1 MTSWFRT
8 SDILQHFKSPAYKI
22 IPLHDL
28 RGYVLPHAST
38 QYTSRI
44 IAHTLRFKP
53 TKKFSQVYILF
64 YPANTTD
71 TTKTAHEY
79 EVPYKSCLAVF
90 KNIWG
95 LDIQTIK
102 FIPYNIAHESTPSSS
117 HRPRLTLSEYKK
129 SLVIVSADFSHFLDL
144 QTAYKAENCAANTL
158 IHNASPPPKC
168 IDIVDHRTSFER
180 LYSFLPEP
188 ESARPVLQWVGRTR
202 SPGAKG
208 VGYLSFLLRD
218 EHIVGGGGGGG
229 SSNMLPDGIFVTCYD
244 ENMNARE
251 CLGKWF
257 DIQTIS
263 GSRTNMK
270 WTWHG
275 EDELIADVV
284 KKGRVSSRLT
294 GGRESDKNIPIRYC
308 TITYL
313 YRDAKTNPTDFIRG
327 WHGLLG
333 SAFYLPEVFL
343 EHTFDNGVWIDEND
357 TTWPQD
363 YDFKL
368 DETLDSLD
376 KKAGVP
382 LGTSSR
388 GEKKLYTSAIRY
400 VRV

>member
-1 MTSWFRT
+1 MTTWFRPN
-8 SDILQHFKSPAYKI
+8 DILKHFTSSLYSI

-28 RGYVLPHAST
+28 HGYVLPHAAT
-38 QYTSRI
+38 QYTGQI

-64 YPANTTD
+64 YPANRD
-71 TTKTAHEY
+71 DNAKTAHEY

-95 LDIQTIK
+95 IDTNGIT
-102 FIPYNIAHESTPSSS
+102 FIPYNIADRSSQL
-117 HRPRLTLSEYKK
+117 PRLTSAEYKK
-129 SLVIVSADFSHFLDL
+129 SLIIVSADFSHFLDL

-158 IHNASPPPKC
+158 IHYASPPPKC
-168 IDIVDHRTSFER
+168 IDIVDHRASFER
-180 LYSFLPEP
+180 LYSFLPDS
-188 ESARPVLQWVGRTR
+188 ESARPVLQWIGRTR

-218 EHIVGGGGGGG
+218 EHVVGTGGAG
-229 SSNMLPDGIFVTCYD
+229 SYALPDGIFVTCYD
-244 ENMNARE
+244 ENMTARE
-251 CLGKWF
+251 CLGKRF
-257 DIQTIS
+257 DAQTIS
-263 GSRTNMK
+263 RKTTNMR
-270 WTWHG
+270 WTKRA

-284 KKGRVSSRLT
+284 KKGRESSRLT
-294 GGRESDKNIPIRYC
+294 GGRESDKNVPIRYC

-313 YRDAKTNPTDFIRG
+313 YRDTKSHPEDFIRG
-327 WHGLLG
+327 WHGLLT

-343 EHTFDNGVWIDEND
+343 EHTFDNGEWIEESDVL
-357 TTWPQD
+357 WPQD

-388 GEKKLYTSAIRY
+388 GEKKLYTSSIRY

>member
-1 MTSWFRT
+1 MATWFRPN
-8 SDILQHFKSPAYKI
+8 DILKHFTSSSYNI

-28 RGYVLPHAST
+28 HGYVLPHAAT
-38 QYTSRI
+38 QYTGQI

-64 YPANTTD
+64 YPANRD
-71 TTKTAHEY
+71 DNAKNVHEY

-95 LDIQTIK
+95 IDTKSIT
-102 FIPYNIAHESTPSSS
+102 FIPYNIADRSSQLQ
-117 HRPRLTLSEYKK
+117 RLTSAEYKK
-129 SLVIVSADFSHFLDL
+129 SLIIVSADFSHFLDL

-168 IDIVDHRTSFER
+168 IDIVDHRASFER
-180 LYSFLPEP
+180 LYSFLPNS
-188 ESARPVLQWVGRTR
+188 ESVRPVLQWVGRTR
-202 SPGAKG
+202 SPGVKG

-218 EHIVGGGGGGG
+218 EHVVGTGGAG
-229 SSNMLPDGIFVTCYD
+229 SCALPDGIFVTCYD
-244 ENMNARE
+244 ENMTARE

-257 DIQTIS
+257 DAQTIS
-263 GSRTNMK
+263 RKTINMR
-270 WTWHG
+270 WTKRA

-284 KKGRVSSRLT
+284 KKGRESSRLT
-294 GGRESDKNIPIRYC
+294 GGPKLEKDIPIRYC

-313 YRDAKTNPTDFIRG
+313 YRDTKTHPEDFIRG
-327 WHGLLG
+327 WHGLLT

-343 EHTFDNGVWIDEND
+343 EHTFDNGEWIEESDVL
-357 TTWPQD
+357 WPQD
-363 YDFKL
+363 YNFKL
-368 DETLDSLD
+368 DETLTSLD

-382 LGTSSR
+382 LGTSSH

>member
-1 MTSWFRT
+1 MTTWFRQN
-8 SDILQHFKSPAYKI
+8 DILKHFTLSSYII

-28 RGYVLPHAST
+28 HGYVLPHAAT
-38 QYTSRI
+38 QYTGQI

-64 YPANTTD
+64 YPANRD
-71 TTKTAHEY
+71 DNAKTAHEY

-95 LDIQTIK
+95 IDTNGIT
-102 FIPYNIAHESTPSSS
+102 FIPYNIADMSSQL
-117 HRPRLTLSEYKK
+117 PRLTSAEYKK
-129 SLVIVSADFSHFLDL
+129 SLIIVSADFSHFLDL

-168 IDIVDHRTSFER
+168 TDVVDHRASFER
-180 LYSFLPEP
+180 LYSFLPDS

-218 EHIVGGGGGGG
+218 EHVVGTGGAG
-229 SSNMLPDGIFVTCYD
+229 SNALPDGMFVTCYD
-244 ENMNARE
+244 ENMTARE

-257 DIQTIS
+257 DAQTIP
-263 GSRTNMK
+263 GSRTSLK
-270 WTWHG
+270 WTQRS

-284 KKGRVSSRLT
+284 KKGHESSRLT
-294 GGRESDKNIPIRYC
+294 SGRESDKNVPIRYC

-313 YRDAKTNPTDFIRG
+313 YRDTKTRPEDFIRG
-327 WHGLLG
+327 WHGLLT

-343 EHTFDNGVWIDEND
+343 EHTFDNGEWIDERD
-357 TTWPQD
+357 VLWPQD

-368 DETLDSLD
+368 DETLTSLD
-376 KKAGVP
+376 EKAGVP
-382 LGTSSR
+382 KGTSSR
-388 GEKKLYTSAIRY
+388 GEKKLYTSALRY

>member
-1 MTSWFRT
+1 MTSWFRA
-8 SDILQHFKSPAYKI
+8 SDILPHFKSPAYKI

-28 RGYVLPHAST
+28 HGYVLPHAST
-38 QYTSRI
+38 QYTGRI
-44 IAHTLRFKP
+44 IAHTMRFKP
-53 TKKFSQVYILF
+53 TKQFSQVYILF
-64 YPANTTD
+64 YPANPSD
-71 TTKTAHEY
+71 NAKTAHEY

-95 LDIQTIK
+95 IDTRSIK
-102 FIPYNIAHESTPSSS
+102 FIPYNIADESLTQLTP
-117 HRPRLTLSEYKK
+117 SEYKK

-144 QTAYKAENCAANTL
+144 QTAYKVENCAANTL

-168 IDIVDHRTSFER
+168 IDVVDHRASFER
-180 LYSFLPEP
+180 LYSFLPNSEFVHV
-188 ESARPVLQWVGRTR
+188 RPVLQWVGRTR
-202 SPGAKG
+202 SPGVKG

-218 EHIVGGGGGGG
+218 EHIVGSGGN
-229 SSNMLPDGIFVTCYD
+229 SAILPDGIFVTCYD
-244 ENMNARE
+244 ENMSARE

-257 DIQTIS
+257 DTRTIS

-270 WTWHG
+270 WTQRG

-284 KKGRVSSRLT
+284 QKGREISRLT
-294 GGRESDKNIPIRYC
+294 SGRISDKNVPIRYC

-313 YRDAKTNPTDFIRG
+313 YRDTKTRPEEIIRG
-327 WHGLLG
+327 WHGLLA

-343 EHTFDNGVWIDEND
+343 EHTFDNGEWIDESD

-363 YDFKL
+363 YNFKL

-382 LGTSSR
+382 IGTSSR

-400 VRV
+400 INV

>member
-1 MTSWFRT
+1 MATWFRPN
-8 SDILQHFKSPAYKI
+8 DILKHFTSSLYSI

-28 RGYVLPHAST
+28 HGYVLPHAAT
-38 QYTSRI
+38 QYTGQI

-64 YPANTTD
+64 YPANRD
-71 TTKTAHEY
+71 DNAKTAHEY

-95 LDIQTIK
+95 IDTNGIT
-102 FIPYNIAHESTPSSS
+102 FIPYNIADRSSQL
-117 HRPRLTLSEYKK
+117 PRLTSAEYKK
-129 SLVIVSADFSHFLDL
+129 SLIIVSADFSHFLDL

-168 IDIVDHRTSFER
+168 IDIVDHRASFER
-180 LYSFLPEP
+180 LYSFLPNS
-188 ESARPVLQWVGRTR
+188 ESVRPVLQWVGRTR
-202 SPGAKG
+202 SPGVKG

-218 EHIVGGGGGGG
+218 EHVVGTI
-229 SSNMLPDGIFVTCYD
+229 LPDGIFVTCYD
-244 ENMNARE
+244 ENMTARE

-257 DIQTIS
+257 DTQTIP
-263 GSRTNMK
+263 GSRTSLK
-270 WTWHG
+270 WTQRS
-275 EDELIADVV
+275 EDELIEDVV
-284 KKGRVSSRLT
+284 KKGRESSRLT
-294 GGRESDKNIPIRYC
+294 GGPKLEKDIPIRYC

-313 YRDAKTNPTDFIRG
+313 YRDTKTHPEDFIRG
-327 WHGLLG
+327 WHGLLT

-343 EHTFDNGVWIDEND
+343 EHTFDNGEWIEDSD
-357 TTWPQD
+357 VLWPQD

-388 GEKKLYTSAIRY
+388 GEKKIYTSAIRY
-400 VRV
+400 VRI

>member
-1 MTSWFRT
+1 MSSWFRAN
-8 SDILQHFKSPAYKI
+8 DILQYFNYPSPYKI

-28 RGYVLPHAST
+28 HGYVLPHAST
-38 QYTSRI
+38 QYTGRT

-53 TKKFSQVYILF
+53 TKQFSQVYILF
-64 YPANTTD
+64 YPANPAD
-71 TTKTAHEY
+71 NAKTAHEY

-95 LDIQTIK
+95 IDTQSIK
-102 FIPYNIAHESTPSSS
+102 FIPYNIANESSLSQ
-117 HRPRLTLSEYKK
+117 RPHLTSSEYKK

-168 IDIVDHRTSFER
+168 IDLVDHRATFER
-180 LYSFLPEP
+180 LYSFLPNS
-188 ESARPVLQWVGRTR
+188 ESVQPVLQWVGRTR

-218 EHIVGGGGGGG
+218 EHVVGTI
-229 SSNMLPDGIFVTCYD
+229 LPDGIFVTCYD
-244 ENMNARE
+244 ENMTARE

-257 DIQTIS
+257 DTQTIS

-270 WTWHG
+270 WTRRG
-275 EDELIADVV
+275 EDELVADVV
-284 KKGRVSSRLT
+284 RKGREISRLT
-294 GGRESDKNIPIRYC
+294 SGRESDKNVPIRYC

-313 YRDAKTNPTDFIRG
+313 YRDTKTKPEDFIRG

-343 EHTFDNGVWIDEND
+343 EHTFDNGEWIDESD

-363 YDFKL
+363 YNFKL

-376 KKAGVP
+376 EKAGVP

-388 GEKKLYTSAIRY
+388 GEKKIYTSAIRY

>member
-1 MTSWFRT
+1 MTTWFRQN
-8 SDILQHFKSPAYKI
+8 DILKHFTLSSYII

-28 RGYVLPHAST
+28 HGYVLPHAAT
-38 QYTSRI
+38 QYTGQI

-64 YPANTTD
+64 YPANRD
-71 TTKTAHEY
+71 DNAKTAHEY

-95 LDIQTIK
+95 IDTNGIT
-102 FIPYNIAHESTPSSS
+102 FIPYNIADMSSQL
-117 HRPRLTLSEYKK
+117 PRLTYAEYKK
-129 SLVIVSADFSHFLDL
+129 SLIIVSADFSHFLDL

-168 IDIVDHRTSFER
+168 IDIVDHRASFER
-180 LYSFLPEP
+180 LYSFLPDS

-218 EHIVGGGGGGG
+218 EHVVGTGGAG
-229 SSNMLPDGIFVTCYD
+229 SSALPDGMFVTCYD
-244 ENMNARE
+244 ENMTARE

-257 DIQTIS
+257 DAQTIS
-263 GSRTNMK
+263 RKTTNMR
-270 WTWHG
+270 WTKRA

-284 KKGRVSSRLT
+284 KKGHESSRLT
-294 GGRESDKNIPIRYC
+294 SGRESDKNVPIRYC

-313 YRDAKTNPTDFIRG
+313 YRDTKTRPEDFIRG
-327 WHGLLG
+327 WHGLLT

-343 EHTFDNGVWIDEND
+343 EHTFDNGEWIDESD
-357 TTWPQD
+357 VLWPQD

-368 DETLDSLD
+368 DETLTSLD
-376 KKAGVP
+376 EKAGVP
-382 LGTSSR
+382 KGTSSR
-388 GEKKLYTSAIRY
+388 GEKKLYTSALRY